1 MKKYVVIGNP
11 IEHSLSPKLHNFWIK
26 SNSIKAIYSKE
37 KVLKNNLKHIVDKL
51 RNKKLYGIN
60 VTVPHK
66 TEIIPYVDE
75 LTNEAQHTQSVNTIF
90 ERNGKIIGHNT
101 DIAGF
106 DLSLRHA
113 KLNLKNK
120 KVLILGAGG
129 VSPSLIYALKN
140 HETQEIAISNR
151 TYSKAE
157 EIKNKFNEVKII
169 EWEEFYDFDLII
181 NATSLGLNFK
191 DKIKIDHKKLKP
203 NKTFYDVIYNPEET
217 NFLKEAKINNHK
229 TQNGMMMFIYQAH
242 QAFTIW
248 HNIMPKIDNQLIE
261 LLINE

>member
-26 SNSIKAIYSKE
+26 SNNIKAVYEKE
-37 KVLKNNLKHIVDKL
+37 KILKNELKNVIDRL
-51 RNKKLYGIN
+51 RNNKLNGIN
-60 VTVPHK
+60 VTVPYK
-66 TEIIPYVDE
+66 AEIINYIDE
-75 LTNEAQHTQSVNTIF
+75 LTDESKYTQSVNTIF
-90 ERNGKIIGHNT
+90 QRNDKIVGHNT

-106 DLSLRHA
+106 DLSLRHS

-129 VSPSLIYALKN
+129 VCPSLIYALKK
-140 HETQEIAISNR
+140 HETQEVAISNR

-157 EIKNKFNEVKII
+157 DVKKKFNEIKII
-169 EWEEFYDFDLII
+169 KWESFYDFDLVI
-181 NATSLGLNFK
+181 NATSLGLKPN
-191 DKIKIDHKKLKP
+191 DKIKIDHKILKP
-203 NKTFYDVIYNPEET
+203 NKIFYDVVYNPGET
-217 NFLKEAKINNHK
+217 NFLREAKINNHK

-248 HNIMPKIDNQLIE
+248 HNIMPKIDNKITE
-261 LLINE
+261 LLKNE

>member
-1 MKKYVVIGNP
+1 MKKYIVIGNP
-11 IEHSLSPKLHNFWIK
+11 IEHSMSPKLHNFWIK

-37 KVLKNNLKHIVDKL
+37 KVLKNDLKFTVDRM
-51 RNKKLYGIN
+51 RNKKLDGIN

-66 TEIIPYVDE
+66 SDIIPYVDE
-75 LTNEAQHTQSVNTIF
+75 LTKESQHTQSVNTIF
-90 ERNGKIIGHNT
+90 VRNGKIIGHNT

-113 KLNLKNK
+113 KLNLKNM

-140 HETQEIAISNR
+140 YEPKEVAISNR

-157 EIKNKFNEVKII
+157 DIKKKFNEIKII
-169 EWEEFYDFDLII
+169 EWGEFYDFDLVI
-181 NATSLGLNFK
+181 NATSLGLNLK
-191 DKIKIDHKKLKP
+191 DKIKIDHRKLKP
-203 NKTFYDVIYNPEET
+203 NKTFYDVIYNPKET
-217 NFLKEAKINNHK
+217 NFLREAKINNHK
-229 TQNGMMMFIYQAH
+229 TQNGIMMFIYQAH

-248 HNIMPKIDNQLIE
+248 HKIMPKIDNKLIE
-261 LLINE
+261 LLVNE

>member
-1 MKKYVVIGNP
+1 MKKYVVIGDP
-11 IEHSLSPKLHNFWIK
+11 IEHSFSPKLHNFWIK
-26 SNSIKAIYSKE
+26 SNNIKAIYSKE
-37 KVLKNNLKHIVDKL
+37 KVLRNDLKYIVDRL
-51 RNKKLYGIN
+51 RNKKLDGIN

-75 LTNEAQHTQSVNTIF
+75 LTKESQHTQSVNTIF
-90 ERNGKIIGHNT
+90 EKDGKIIGHNT

-140 HETQEIAISNR
+140 HETQEVAISNR

-157 EIKNKFNEVKII
+157 EIKKKFNEIKIV
-169 EWEEFYDFDLII
+169 EWEKFYDFDLVVS
-181 NATSLGLNFK
+181 ATSLGLNLK

-217 NFLKEAKINNHK
+217 NFLREAKTNNHK
-229 TQNGMMMFIYQAH
+229 TQNGIMMFIYQAH

-248 HNIMPKIDNQLIE
+248 HNIMPKINDKLIE
-261 LLINE
+261 LIINE